1 MPLSFGVTFDYRCPF
16 ARNAHEH
23 LVEGLRAG
31 ADWDVQFLPFSLTQ
45 NKVGEDEASVWDE
58 PEKDSGLLALQLGIA
73 IRDTQPDRFL
83 DAHTALFGIR
93 HDQGKSQRDEAILR
107 ETLAT
112 AGVDVDAAFDEV
124 ASGLPLK
131 TIRAEHERGV
141 AEYQVWGVPTFIA
154 GDNAAFVRVMDR
166 PRDGLHEPA
175 KVIERIVSLL
185 TGWPELNEFKH
196 TSLSK

>member
-23 LVEGLRAG
+23 LVEGLKGG
-31 ADWDVQFLPFSLTQ
+31 ADWDVQFLAFSLTQ
-45 NKVGEDEASVWDE
+45 NKVQEGEASVWEE

-73 IRDTQPDRFL
+73 IRDTQPERFL
-83 DAHTALFGIR
+83 DAHVALFGIR
-93 HDQGKSQRDEAILR
+93 HDQGKSQRDEEVLR
-107 ETLAT
+107 ETLAGV
-112 AGVDVDAAFDEV
+112 GVDVDAAFAEV

-131 TIRAEHERGV
+131 TIRAEHEKGV
-141 AEYQVWGVPTFIA
+141 ADHQVWGVPTFIA
-154 GDNAAFVRVMDR
+154 EGQAAFVRVMDR
-166 PRDGLHEPA
+166 PRDGLHEPN

-196 TSLSK
+196 TSLSR